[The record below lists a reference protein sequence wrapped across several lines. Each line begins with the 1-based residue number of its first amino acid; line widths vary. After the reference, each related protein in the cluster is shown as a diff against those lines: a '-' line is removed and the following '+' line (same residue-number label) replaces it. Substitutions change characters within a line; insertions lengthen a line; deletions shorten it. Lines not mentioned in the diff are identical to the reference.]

1 MNMSGQDNG
10 GNSMDLL
17 AGFKEKAKANK
28 RRIVLP
34 EGNEIRTLQGAA
46 IAAAEGLADP
56 ILLGDEQEI
65 RNLAAREGVQL
76 DGVAIID
83 IASSVDLPQFAQ
95 LFYELRKHKGMTIE
109 KAEQT
114 VKNPLYFGNLM
125 LMQGK
130 ADGLL
135 AGADNTTGDVLR
147 AALQT
152 VKTKPGIKTVS
163 GAFVMILPDQTYG
176 DQGVFIFGDCAVNP
190 DPDSQQLA
198 DITMSCA
205 ETKQNLIGGEANVAM
220 LSFSTKGSAKHENVD
235 KVTEALVLVK
245 EKQPALAVDGE
256 LQLDAAV
263 VPSVAVKKAPGS
275 TVAGH
280 ANVLVF
286 PDLQA
291 GNIGYKLVQRFAGAT
306 AIGPILQGMA
316 KPVNDLSRGCSVQ
329 DVVDMIAITALQCE

>member
-1 MNMSGQDNG
+1 
-10 GNSMDLL
+10 MDLL
-17 AGFKEKAKANK
+17 AEFKEKAKANK

-34 EGNEIRTLQGAA
+34 EGNELRTLKGAA
-46 IAAAEGLADP
+46 QAAVEGLAEP
-56 ILLGDEQEI
+56 ILLGDAAEI
-65 RNLAAREGVQL
+65 RDLAAKEGISL
-76 DGVAIID
+76 DGLTIVD
-83 IASSVDLPQFAQ
+83 IASSADLPAFAEQ
-95 LFYELRKHKGMTIE
+95 FYELRKHKGMTPE
-109 KAEQT
+109 KAAQT
-114 VKNPLYFGNLM
+114 VRNPLYYGNMM

-135 AGADNTTGDVLR
+135 AGADNTTGNVLR

-163 GAFVMILPDQTYG
+163 GAFVMLLPNQTYG
-176 DQGVFIFGDCAVNP
+176 DNGVFIFGDCAVNP
-190 DPDSQQLA
+190 NPDSQQLA
-198 DITMSCA
+198 DITISCA
-205 ETKQNLIGGEANVAM
+205 ETKRNLIGGEANVAM

-235 KVTEALVLVK
+235 KVTEALALVK
-245 EKQPALAVDGE
+245 EKQPALSVDGE
-256 LQLDAAV
+256 LQLDAAIE
-263 VPSVAVKKAPGS
+263 PSVAAKKAPDS

>member
-1 MNMSGQDNG
+1 
-10 GNSMDLL
+10 MDLL
-17 AGFKEKAKANK
+17 AEFKEKAKANK

-34 EGNEIRTLQGAA
+34 EGNELRTLKGAA
-46 IAAAEGLADP
+46 QATAEGLAEP
-56 ILLGDEQEI
+56 VLLGDAAEI
-65 RNLAAREGVQL
+65 RDLAAKEGISL
-76 DGVAIID
+76 DGLTIID
-83 IASSVDLPQFAQ
+83 IASSADLPAFAEQ
-95 LFYELRKHKGMTIE
+95 FYELRKHKGMTPE
-109 KAEQT
+109 KAAQT
-114 VKNPLYFGNLM
+114 VRNPLYYGNMM

-135 AGADNTTGDVLR
+135 AGADNTTGNVLR

-163 GAFVMILPDQTYG
+163 GAFVMLLPNQTYG
-176 DQGVFIFGDCAVNP
+176 DNGVFIFGDCAVNP
-190 DPDSQQLA
+190 NPDSQQLA
-198 DITMSCA
+198 DITISCA
-205 ETKQNLIGGEANVAM
+205 ETKRNLIGGEANVAM

-235 KVTEALVLVK
+235 KVTEALALVK
-245 EKQPALAVDGE
+245 EKQPALSVDGE
-256 LQLDAAV
+256 LQLDAAIE
-263 VPSVAVKKAPGS
+263 PSVAAKKAPDS

>member
-1 MNMSGQDNG
+1 
-10 GNSMDLL
+10 MDLL
-17 AGFKEKAKANK
+17 AGFKEKAKANR

-34 EGNEIRTLQGAA
+34 EGTEVRTLKGAS
-46 IAAAEGLADP
+46 IAAAEGLATP
-56 ILLGDEQEI
+56 VLLGDAEEI
-65 RNLAAREGVQL
+65 RNIAAQEGIAL
-76 DGVAIID
+76 DGVEIVD
-83 IASSVDLPQFAQ
+83 IKSSEHLDAFAE
-95 LFYELRKHKGMTIE
+95 LFYELRKNKGMTPE
-109 KAEQT
+109 KAAQT
-114 VKNPLYFGNLM
+114 VRNPLYFGNLM
-125 LMQGK
+125 LMKGQ

-135 AGADNTTGDVLR
+135 AGAENTTGDVLR

-163 GAFVMILPDQTYG
+163 GAFVMILPEATYG
-176 DQGVFIFGDCAVNP
+176 DNGVFIFGDCAVNP
-190 DPDSQQLA
+190 NPDSQQLA
-198 DITMSCA
+198 DITISCA
-205 ETKQNLIGGEANVAM
+205 ETKRSLIGGEANVAM

-235 KVTEALVLVK
+235 KVTEALAIVK
-245 EKQPALAVDGE
+245 EKQPELSVDGE

-263 VPSVAVKKAPGS
+263 VPSVAAKKAPGS
-275 TVAGH
+275 DVAGH

-291 GNIGYKLVQRFAGAT
+291 GNIGYKLVQRFANAT

>member
-1 MNMSGQDNG
+1 
-10 GNSMDLL
+10 MDLL
-17 AGFKEKAKANK
+17 AEFKEKAKANK

-34 EGNEIRTLQGAA
+34 EGNELRTLKGAA
-46 IAAAEGLADP
+46 QAAAEGLAEP
-56 ILLGDEQEI
+56 ILLGDAAEI
-65 RNLAAREGVQL
+65 RDLAAKEGISL
-76 DGVAIID
+76 DGLTIID
-83 IASSVDLPQFAQ
+83 IASSADLPAFAEQ
-95 LFYELRKHKGMTIE
+95 FYELRKHKGMTPE
-109 KAEQT
+109 KAAQT
-114 VKNPLYFGNLM
+114 VRNPLYYGNMM

-135 AGADNTTGDVLR
+135 AGADNTTGNVLR

-163 GAFVMILPDQTYG
+163 GAFVMLLPNQTYG
-176 DQGVFIFGDCAVNP
+176 DNGVFIFGDCAVNP
-190 DPDSQQLA
+190 NPDSQQLA
-198 DITMSCA
+198 DITISCA
-205 ETKQNLIGGEANVAM
+205 ETKRNLIGGEANVAM

-235 KVTEALVLVK
+235 KVTEALALVK
-245 EKQPALAVDGE
+245 EKQPALSVDGE
-256 LQLDAAV
+256 LQLDAAIEL
-263 VPSVAVKKAPGS
+263 SVAAKKAPDS

>member
-1 MNMSGQDNG
+1 
-10 GNSMDLL
+10 MDVL
-17 AGFKEKAKANK
+17 AGFKEKAKAK
-28 RRIVLP
+28 RRRIVLP
-34 EGNEIRTLQGAA
+34 EGAELRTLKGAA
-46 IAAAEGLADP
+46 QAVAEGLAEP
-56 ILLGDEQEI
+56 ILLGNEAEI
-65 RNLAAREGVQL
+65 RALAQQEQISL
-76 DGVAIID
+76 DGLTIID
-83 IASSVDLPQFAQ
+83 IASSADLSAFAEQ
-95 LFYELRKHKGMTIE
+95 FYELRKHKGMTLE

-114 VKNPLYFGNLM
+114 VRNPLYYGNLM
-125 LMQGK
+125 LLQGK

-163 GAFVMILPDQTYG
+163 GAFVMILSDQTYG

-190 DPDSQQLA
+190 NPDSQQLA
-198 DITMSCA
+198 DITISCA
-205 ETKQNLIGGEANVAM
+205 ETKRSLLGGEPHVAM

-235 KVTEALVLVK
+235 KVTEALALVK
-245 EKQPALAVDGE
+245 EKQPELSVDGE

-263 VPSVAVKKAPGS
+263 VPSVAAKKAPGS
-275 TVAGH
+275 TVAGQ

>member
-1 MNMSGQDNG
+1 
-10 GNSMDLL
+10 MDLL
-17 AGFKEKAKANK
+17 AEFKEKAKANK

-34 EGNEIRTLQGAA
+34 EGNELRTLKGAA
-46 IAAAEGLADP
+46 QAAAEGLAEP
-56 ILLGDEQEI
+56 VLLGDAAEI
-65 RNLAAREGVQL
+65 RDLAAKEGISL
-76 DGVAIID
+76 DGLTIID
-83 IASSVDLPQFAQ
+83 IASSADLPAFAEQ
-95 LFYELRKHKGMTIE
+95 FYELRKHKGMTPE
-109 KAEQT
+109 KAAQT
-114 VKNPLYFGNLM
+114 VRNPLYYGNMM

-135 AGADNTTGDVLR
+135 AGADNTTGNVLR

-163 GAFVMILPDQTYG
+163 GAFVMLLPNQTYG
-176 DQGVFIFGDCAVNP
+176 DNGVFIFGDCAVNP
-190 DPDSQQLA
+190 NPDSQQLA
-198 DITMSCA
+198 DITISCA
-205 ETKQNLIGGEANVAM
+205 ETKRNLIGGEANVAM

-235 KVTEALVLVK
+235 KVTEALALVK
-245 EKQPALAVDGE
+245 EKQPALSVDGE
-256 LQLDAAV
+256 LQLDAAIE
-263 VPSVAVKKAPGS
+263 PSVAAKKAPDS

>member
-1 MNMSGQDNG
+1 
-10 GNSMDLL
+10 MDLL
-17 AGFKEKAKANK
+17 TGFKAKAKANK

-34 EGNEIRTLQGAA
+34 EGNEIRTLKGAA
-46 IAAAEGLADP
+46 IAAAEGLAVP
-56 ILLGDEQEI
+56 ILLGDETEI
-65 RNLAAREGVQL
+65 RNLAAQENVAL
-76 DGVAIID
+76 DGITIVD
-83 IASSVDLPQFAQ
+83 IASSADLPEFAQ

-114 VKNPLYFGNLM
+114 VKDPLYFGNLM

-135 AGADNTTGDVLR
+135 AGADNTTGNVLR

-163 GAFVMILPDQTYG
+163 GAFVMILPDQIYG
-176 DQGVFIFGDCAVNP
+176 DSGVFIFGDCAVNP

-198 DITMSCA
+198 DITVSCA
-205 ETKQNLIGGEANVAM
+205 ETKQSLIGGEAKVAM

-235 KVTEALVLVK
+235 KVTEALALVK

-263 VPSVAVKKAPGS
+263 VPSVADKKAPGS

>member
-1 MNMSGQDNG
+1 
-10 GNSMDLL
+10 MDLL
-17 AGFKEKAKANK
+17 TGFKEKAKANK

-34 EGNEIRTLQGAA
+34 EGNELRTLKGAA
-46 IAAAEGLADP
+46 QAAAEGLAEP
-56 ILLGDEQEI
+56 ILLGDAAEI
-65 RNLAAREGVQL
+65 RDLAAKEGISL
-76 DGVAIID
+76 DGLTILD
-83 IASSVDLPQFAQ
+83 IASSADLPAFAEQ
-95 LFYELRKHKGMTIE
+95 FYELRKHKGMTME

-114 VKNPLYFGNLM
+114 VRKPLYYGNMM

-163 GAFVMILPDQTYG
+163 GAFVMLLPNQNYG
-176 DQGVFIFGDCAVNP
+176 DNGVFIFGDCAVNP
-190 DPDSQQLA
+190 NPDSQQLA
-198 DITMSCA
+198 DITISCA
-205 ETKQNLIGGEANVAM
+205 ETKRNLIGGEANVAM

-235 KVTEALVLVK
+235 KVTEALALVK
-245 EKQPALAVDGE
+245 EKQPELSVDGE

-263 VPSVAVKKAPGS
+263 EPSVAAKKAPGS

>member
-1 MNMSGQDNG
+1 
-10 GNSMDLL
+10 MDLL
-17 AGFKEKAKANK
+17 TGFKEKAKANR

-34 EGNEIRTLQGAA
+34 EGNEIRTLRGAA
-46 IAAAEGLADP
+46 IAVKEGLADP
-56 ILLGDEQEI
+56 ILLGDETEI
-65 RNLAAREGVQL
+65 RNLAAQEGVSL
-76 DGVAIID
+76 EGITVID
-83 IASSVDLPQFAQ
+83 IASSEDLPAFAQ
-95 LFYELRKHKGMTIE
+95 LFYELRKHKGMTLE

-114 VKNPLYFGNLM
+114 VKNPLYFGDLM

-176 DQGVFIFGDCAVNP
+176 DNGVFIFGDCAVNP

-198 DITMSCA
+198 DITISCA
-205 ETKQNLIGGEANVAM
+205 ETKRSLIGGEANVAM

-235 KVTEALVLVK
+235 KVTEALALVR
-245 EKQPALAVDGE
+245 EKQLELSVDGE

-263 VPSVAVKKAPGS
+263 VPSVAVKKAPES
-275 TVAGH
+275 AVAGH

>member
-1 MNMSGQDNG
+1 
-10 GNSMDLL
+10 MDLL

-34 EGNEIRTLQGAA
+34 EGTELRTLKGAA
-46 IAAAEGLADP
+46 QAVAEGLAEP
-56 ILLGDEQEI
+56 VLLGDAAEI
-65 RNLAAREGVQL
+65 TALAAQEGISLEGLTV
-76 DGVAIID
+76 VD
-83 IASSVDLPQFAQ
+83 IATSADLPAFAEQ
-95 LFYELRKHKGMTIE
+95 FYELRKHKGMTME

-114 VKNPLYFGNLM
+114 VRNPLYYGNMM
-125 LMQGK
+125 LLQGK

-135 AGADNTTGDVLR
+135 AGAENTTGNVLR

-163 GAFVMILPDQTYG
+163 GAFIMLLPDKTYG
-176 DQGVFIFGDCAVNP
+176 DDGVLLFGDCAVNP
-190 DPDSQQLA
+190 NPDSQQLA
-198 DITMSCA
+198 DITISCA
-205 ETKQNLIGGEANVAM
+205 ETKQALIGGEAQVAM

-235 KVTEALVLVK
+235 KVTEALALVK
-245 EKQPALAVDGE
+245 EKQPELAVDGE

-263 VPSVAVKKAPGS
+263 EPSVAAKKAPGS

>member
-1 MNMSGQDNG
+1 
-10 GNSMDLL
+10 MDLL

-34 EGNEIRTLQGAA
+34 EGTEVRTMKGAA

-56 ILLGDEQEI
+56 ILLGDAAEI
-65 RNLAAREGVQL
+65 KKVAAQEGVSL
-76 DGVAIID
+76 EGITVVD
-83 IASSVDLPQFAQ
+83 IATSEYLPAFAE
-95 LFYELRKHKGMTIE
+95 LFYELRKHKGMTPE

-114 VKNPLYFGNLM
+114 VRNPLYFGNLM
-125 LMQGK
+125 LMKGL

-176 DQGVFIFGDCAVNP
+176 DDGVLIFGDCAVNP
-190 DPDSQQLA
+190 NPDSQQLA
-198 DITMSCA
+198 DISISCA
-205 ETKQNLIGGEANVAM
+205 DTKRSLIGGEANVAM

-235 KVTEALVLVK
+235 KVVEALALVK
-245 EKQPALAVDGE
+245 EKQPDLAVDGE

-263 VPSVAVKKAPGS
+263 VPSVAAKKAPGS
-275 TVAGH
+275 AVAGH

-329 DVVDMIAITALQCE
+329 DVVDMVAITALQCQS

>member
-1 MNMSGQDNG
+1 
-10 GNSMDLL
+10 MDLL
-17 AGFKEKAKANK
+17 TGFKEKAKANR

-34 EGNEIRTLQGAA
+34 EGNEIRTLRGAA
-46 IAAAEGLADP
+46 IAVKEGLADP
-56 ILLGDEQEI
+56 ILLGDETEI
-65 RNLAAREGVQL
+65 RNLAAQEGVSL
-76 DGVAIID
+76 EGITVID
-83 IASSVDLPQFAQ
+83 IASSEDLPAFAQ
-95 LFYELRKHKGMTIE
+95 LFYELRKHKGMTLE

-114 VKNPLYFGNLM
+114 VKNPLYFGDLM

-176 DQGVFIFGDCAVNP
+176 DNGVFIFGDCAVNP

-198 DITMSCA
+198 DITISCA
-205 ETKQNLIGGEANVAM
+205 ETKRSLIGGEANVAM

-235 KVTEALVLVK
+235 KVTEALALVR
-245 EKQPALAVDGE
+245 EKQPELSVDGE

-263 VPSVAVKKAPGS
+263 VPSVAVKKAPES
-275 TVAGH
+275 AVAGY

>member
-1 MNMSGQDNG
+1 
-10 GNSMDLL
+10 MDLL
-17 AGFKEKAKANK
+17 AEFKEKAKANK

-34 EGNEIRTLQGAA
+34 EGNELRTLKGAA
-46 IAAAEGLADP
+46 QAAEEGLAEP
-56 ILLGDEQEI
+56 ILLGDAAEI
-65 RNLAAREGVQL
+65 RDLAAKEGISL
-76 DGVAIID
+76 DGLTIID
-83 IASSVDLPQFAQ
+83 IASSADLPAFAEQ
-95 LFYELRKHKGMTIE
+95 FYELRKHKGMTPE
-109 KAEQT
+109 KAAQT
-114 VKNPLYFGNLM
+114 VRNPLYYGNMM

-135 AGADNTTGDVLR
+135 AGADNTTGNVLR

-163 GAFVMILPDQTYG
+163 GAFVMLLPNQTYG
-176 DQGVFIFGDCAVNP
+176 DNGVFIFGDCAVNP
-190 DPDSQQLA
+190 NPDSQQLA
-198 DITMSCA
+198 DITISCA
-205 ETKQNLIGGEANVAM
+205 ETKRNLIGGEANVAM
-220 LSFSTKGSAKHENVD
+220 LSFSTKGFAKHENVD
-235 KVTEALVLVK
+235 KVTEALALVK
-245 EKQPALAVDGE
+245 EKQPALSVDGE
-256 LQLDAAV
+256 LQLDAAIE
-263 VPSVAVKKAPGS
+263 PSVAAKKAPDS

>member
-1 MNMSGQDNG
+1 
-10 GNSMDLL
+10 MDLL
-17 AGFKEKAKANK
+17 AEFKEKAKANK

-34 EGNEIRTLQGAA
+34 EGNELRTLKGAA
-46 IAAAEGLADP
+46 QAAAEGLAEP
-56 ILLGDEQEI
+56 ILLGDAAEI
-65 RNLAAREGVQL
+65 RYLAAKEGISL
-76 DGVAIID
+76 DGLTIID
-83 IASSVDLPQFAQ
+83 IASSADLPAFAEQ
-95 LFYELRKHKGMTIE
+95 FYELRKHKGMTPE
-109 KAEQT
+109 KAAQT
-114 VKNPLYFGNLM
+114 VRNPLYYGNMM

-135 AGADNTTGDVLR
+135 AGADNTTGNVLR

-163 GAFVMILPDQTYG
+163 GAFVMLLPNQTYG
-176 DQGVFIFGDCAVNP
+176 DNGVFIFGDCAVNP
-190 DPDSQQLA
+190 NPDSQQLA
-198 DITMSCA
+198 DITISCA
-205 ETKQNLIGGEANVAM
+205 ETKRNLIGGEANVAM

-235 KVTEALVLVK
+235 KVTEALALVK
-245 EKQPALAVDGE
+245 EKQPALSVDGE
-256 LQLDAAV
+256 LQLDAAIE
-263 VPSVAVKKAPGS
+263 PSVAAKKAPDS

>member
-1 MNMSGQDNG
+1 
-10 GNSMDLL
+10 MDLL
-17 AGFKEKAKANK
+17 TGFKEKAKANK

-34 EGNEIRTLQGAA
+34 EGNEVRTLKGAA
-46 IAAAEGLADP
+46 QAAQEGLADP
-56 ILLGDEQEI
+56 ILLGDAEEI
-65 RNLAAREGVQL
+65 RALAAKESVSL
-76 DGVAIID
+76 DGLTIID
-83 IASSVDLPQFAQ
+83 IASSENLAEFADM
-95 LFYELRKHKGMTIE
+95 FYEMRKHKGMTPE
-109 KAEQT
+109 KAADT
-114 VKNPLYFGNLM
+114 VRNPLYFGNLM
-125 LMQGK
+125 LMKGM

-135 AGADNTTGDVLR
+135 AGADNSTGNVLR

-152 VKTKPGIKTVS
+152 VKTKPGIKNVS
-163 GAFVMILPDQTYG
+163 GAFVMIVPDTTYG
-176 DQGVFIFGDCAVNP
+176 DDGVLIFGDCAVNP
-190 DPDSQQLA
+190 NPDSQQLA
-198 DITMSCA
+198 DIAISCA
-205 ETKQNLIGGEANVAM
+205 ETKQSLVGGEANVAL

-235 KVTEALVLVK
+235 KVTAALELVK
-245 EKQPALAVDGE
+245 EKRPDLSVDGE
-256 LQLDAAV
+256 LQLDAAI
-263 VPSVAVKKAPGS
+263 VPSVADKKAPGS

>member
-1 MNMSGQDNG
+1 
-10 GNSMDLL
+10 MDLL

-34 EGNEIRTLQGAA
+34 EGTEVRTLKGAA
-46 IAAAEGLADP
+46 IAAAEGLAEP
-56 ILLGDEQEI
+56 ILLGEEEAI
-65 RNLAAREGVQL
+65 RKVAAEEGVAL
-76 DGVAIID
+76 DGLTIVD
-83 IASSVDLPQFAQ
+83 IASSEHLPAFAQ
-95 LFYELRKHKGMTIE
+95 LFYELRKHKGMTLE

-114 VKNPLYFGNLM
+114 VRNPLYFGNLM
-125 LMQGK
+125 LMRGM
-130 ADGLL
+130 AD
-135 AGADNTTGDVLR
+135 GADNTTGDVPR

-163 GAFVMILPDQTYG
+163 GAFVMIVPDHSYG
-176 DQGVFIFGDCAVNP
+176 DEGVFIFGDCAVNP
-190 DPDSQQLA
+190 NPDSQQLA
-198 DITMSCA
+198 DITISCA
-205 ETKQNLIGGEANVAM
+205 ETKRSLIGGEANVAM

-235 KVTEALVLVK
+235 KVTEALALVK
-245 EKQPALAVDGE
+245 EKQPDLAVDGE

-263 VPSVAVKKAPGS
+263 VPSVAAKKAPGS
-275 TVAGH
+275 DVAGH

-291 GNIGYKLVQRFAGAT
+291 GNIGYKLVQRFANAT

>member
-1 MNMSGQDNG
+1 
-10 GNSMDLL
+10 MDVL
-17 AGFKEKAKANK
+17 AGFKEKAKAK
-28 RRIVLP
+28 RRRIVLP
-34 EGNEIRTLQGAA
+34 EGAELRTLKGAA
-46 IAAAEGLADP
+46 QAVAEGLAEP
-56 ILLGDEQEI
+56 ILLGNEAEI
-65 RNLAAREGVQL
+65 RALAQQEQIIL
-76 DGVAIID
+76 DGLTIID
-83 IASSVDLPQFAQ
+83 ISSSADLSAFAEQF
-95 LFYELRKHKGMTIE
+95 FELLKHKGMTLE

-114 VKNPLYFGNLM
+114 VRNPLYYGNLM
-125 LMQGK
+125 LLQGK

-163 GAFVMILPDQTYG
+163 GAFVMILSDQTYG

-190 DPDSQQLA
+190 NPDSQQLA
-198 DITMSCA
+198 DITISCA
-205 ETKQNLIGGEANVAM
+205 ETKRSLLGGEPHVAM

-235 KVTEALVLVK
+235 KVTEALALVK
-245 EKQPALAVDGE
+245 EKQPELSVDGE

-263 VPSVAVKKAPGS
+263 VPSVAAKKAPGS
-275 TVAGH
+275 TVAGQ

>member
-1 MNMSGQDNG
+1 M
-10 GNSMDLL
+10 
-17 AGFKEKAKANK
+17 
-28 RRIVLP
+28 
-34 EGNEIRTLQGAA
+34 
-46 IAAAEGLADP
+46 
-56 ILLGDEQEI
+56 
-65 RNLAAREGVQL
+65 
-76 DGVAIID
+76 
-83 IASSVDLPQFAQ
+83 
-95 LFYELRKHKGMTIE
+95 RKHKGMTPE
-109 KAEQT
+109 KAAQT
-114 VKNPLYFGNLM
+114 VRNPLYYGNMM

-135 AGADNTTGDVLR
+135 AGTDNTTGNVLR

-163 GAFVMILPDQTYG
+163 GAFVMLLPNQTYG
-176 DQGVFIFGDCAVNP
+176 DNGVFIFGDCAVNP
-190 DPDSQQLA
+190 NPDSQQLA
-198 DITMSCA
+198 DITISCA
-205 ETKQNLIGGEANVAM
+205 ETKRNLIGGEANVAM

-235 KVTEALVLVK
+235 KVTEALALVK
-245 EKQPALAVDGE
+245 EKQPALSVDGE
-256 LQLDAAV
+256 LQLDAAIE
-263 VPSVAVKKAPGS
+263 PSVAAKKAPDS

>member
-1 MNMSGQDNG
+1 
-10 GNSMDLL
+10 MDLL
-17 AGFKEKAKANK
+17 AEFKEKAKANK

-34 EGNEIRTLQGAA
+34 EGNELRTLKGAA
-46 IAAAEGLADP
+46 QAAAEGLAEP
-56 ILLGDEQEI
+56 ILLGDAAEI
-65 RNLAAREGVQL
+65 RDLAAKEGISL
-76 DGVAIID
+76 DGLTIID
-83 IASSVDLPQFAQ
+83 IACSADLPAFAEQ
-95 LFYELRKHKGMTIE
+95 FYELRKHKGMTPE
-109 KAEQT
+109 KAAQT
-114 VKNPLYFGNLM
+114 VRNPLYYGNMM

-135 AGADNTTGDVLR
+135 AGADNTTGNVLR

-163 GAFVMILPDQTYG
+163 GAFVMLLPNQTYG
-176 DQGVFIFGDCAVNP
+176 DNGVFIFGDCAVNP
-190 DPDSQQLA
+190 NPDSQQLA
-198 DITMSCA
+198 DITISCA
-205 ETKQNLIGGEANVAM
+205 ETKRNLIGGEANVAM

-235 KVTEALVLVK
+235 KVTEALALVK
-245 EKQPALAVDGE
+245 EKQPSLSVDGE
-256 LQLDAAV
+256 LQLDAAIE
-263 VPSVAVKKAPGS
+263 PSVAAKKAPDS

>member
-1 MNMSGQDNG
+1 
-10 GNSMDLL
+10 MDLL
-17 AGFKEKAKANK
+17 AEFKEKAKANK

-34 EGNEIRTLQGAA
+34 EGNELRTLKGAA
-46 IAAAEGLADP
+46 QAVAEGLAEP
-56 ILLGDEQEI
+56 ILLGDAAEI
-65 RNLAAREGVQL
+65 RDLAAKEGISL
-76 DGVAIID
+76 DGLTIID
-83 IASSVDLPQFAQ
+83 IASSADLPAFAEQ
-95 LFYELRKHKGMTIE
+95 FYELRKHKGMTPE
-109 KAEQT
+109 KAAQT
-114 VKNPLYFGNLM
+114 VRNPLYYGNMM

-135 AGADNTTGDVLR
+135 AGADNTTGNVLR

-163 GAFVMILPDQTYG
+163 GAFVMLLPNQTYG
-176 DQGVFIFGDCAVNP
+176 DNGVFIFGDCAVNP
-190 DPDSQQLA
+190 NPDSQQLA
-198 DITMSCA
+198 DITISCA
-205 ETKQNLIGGEANVAM
+205 ETKRNLIGGEANVAM

-235 KVTEALVLVK
+235 KVTEALALVK
-245 EKQPALAVDGE
+245 EKQPALSVDGE
-256 LQLDAAV
+256 LQLDAAIE
-263 VPSVAVKKAPGS
+263 PSVAAKKAPDS